1 MSRVEIRGV
10 SKSFGATRVLDAVAL
25 DVPAGQL
32 TAVLGPSGCGKTTL
46 LRLIAGFA
54 RVDAGTITL
63 DGMTVCGSGRHVPAQ
78 RRRVGYVA
86 QEGALFPHL
95 DVATNVG
102 FGLPRRA
109 RRANRARDRVDEM
122 LELVG
127 LDRSYRGRFP
137 HELSGGQQQRVALAR
152 ALAPRPSIILLDEPF
167 ASLDTRLR
175 HSTGRAVADA
185 LAAAGA
191 TAVLVTHDQS
201 EALSLADQVAVM
213 RDGRIVQADAPD
225 RVYHAPVDTAVA
237 AFVGGAVVLPA
248 RIDEAAAVC
257 ALGTLD
263 VAPAFAEGADVD
275 VLIRPEQIEIRPA
288 EADGVA
294 ARVAEVSYFG
304 HDAAVRLDIL
314 DDGTRVLA
322 RVSGAAVPV
331 TGSVVRLV
339 VRGPVGV
346 YARGEAD
353 PRLAPPAAPD
363 APPQHETQAP
373 ADTLAG

>member
-1 MSRVEIRGV
+1 MSRVEVRGV
-10 SKSFGATRVLDAVAL
+10 SKSFGSTLVLDAVSL
-25 DVPAGQL
+25 DVPAGRL

-54 RVDAGTITL
+54 RLDAGTIAIDDEL
-63 DGMTVCGSGRHVPAQ
+63 VCGPGRHVPAQ

-95 DVATNVG
+95 SVSANVG
-102 FGLPRRA
+102 FGLPRRE
-109 RRANRARDRVDEM
+109 RDRVDDV
-122 LELVG
+122 LALVG
-127 LDRSYRGRFP
+127 LDRSYGGRFP

-152 ALAPRPSIILLDEPF
+152 ALAPRPSIVLLDEPF

-175 HSTGRAVADA
+175 HDTGRAVADA

-225 RVYHAPVDTAVA
+225 RVYGAPVDTAVA

-248 RIDEAAAVC
+248 TINGVGAVS
-257 ALGTLD
+257 ALGILT
-263 VAPAFAEGADVD
+263 VAPGVLSGVGAVE
-275 VLIRPEQIEIRPA
+275 VLIRPEQIEIRA
-288 EADGVA
+288 DGADGVA

-304 HDAAVRLDIL
+304 HDAAVRLDVM
-314 DDGTRVLA
+314 DGGPRVLA
-322 RVSGAAVPV
+322 RVPGATAPAP
-331 TGSVVRLV
+331 GSRVRLV
-339 VRGPVGV
+339 VRGAVGV
-346 YARGEAD
+346 YAR
-353 PRLAPPAAPD
+353 
-363 APPQHETQAP
+363 
-373 ADTLAG
+373 